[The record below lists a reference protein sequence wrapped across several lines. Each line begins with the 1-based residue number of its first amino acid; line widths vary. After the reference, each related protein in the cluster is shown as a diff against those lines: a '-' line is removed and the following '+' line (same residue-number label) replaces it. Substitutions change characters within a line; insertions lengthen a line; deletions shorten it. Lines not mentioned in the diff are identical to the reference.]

1 MKNVISDLCKST
13 QVPYNANNEVIFA
26 FNLGLWWDK
35 LPDYML
41 PHIHRGYLHQLPQEW
56 QEKESNWSYVPPPTF
71 HYSFISDTGDSWHQ
85 CYRDIR
91 SKGWLRGKVHRKG
104 GELQY
109 LFVFN
114 DNTKPE
120 GYQTA
125 EFHLQ
130 ITIATCKRVL
140 IETKLEPVEVYQ
152 TVCEELTEVE
162 DDESITEGNASRPL
176 SPVSDNFSP
185 PEPIQP
191 GDEQSSF
198 DNEQRSAT
206 AFEQAQDD
214 RPGIQLPGDDDKE
227 DDIIPF

>member
-13 QVPYNANNEVIFA
+13 QVPYNADNEVIFA

-41 PHIHRGYLHQLPQEW
+41 PHIKRGYLHQLPQEW
-56 QEKESNWSYVPPPTF
+56 QKEEKESNWSYVPPPTF

-109 LFVFN
+109 LFVLN

-120 GYQTA
+120 GYQTV

-130 ITIATCKRVL
+130 ITIATCKTVQ
-140 IETKLEPVEVYQ
+140 IGTKLEPVPVYQ
-152 TVCEELTEVE
+152 TVCEELTEIEE
-162 DDESITEGNASRPL
+162 DSVFD
-176 SPVSDNFSP
+176 SPKTY
-185 PEPIQP
+185 E
-191 GDEQSSF
+191 
-198 DNEQRSAT
+198 
-206 AFEQAQDD
+206 
-214 RPGIQLPGDDDKE
+214 LPGDDDKE